1 MERVDDG
8 ISKILAFRQIQ
19 SCQRNSPILGHVYV
33 PFIGHVI
40 ALQIQGNLEHYA
52 LYVST
57 LSIALFTTLF
67 RDL

>member
-1 MERVDDG
+1 
-8 ISKILAFRQIQ
+8 
-19 SCQRNSPILGHVYV
+19 V

-40 ALQIQGNLEHYA
+40 ALQIQGNSKHDA